1 MARQYKRDARGR
13 FASGGS
19 SGRRAGG
26 TLAARASL
34 RKSRQKL
41 AAKDPA
47 DSSLKGTL
55 SGRAQ
60 RAAVTRGRQRLQ
72 QASRASRVRLT
83 GAPGAKI
90 KRPAGFK
97 PRAGLSFSKRYDE
110 QGVLGKVAQRQ
121 RIAAIAKSA
130 REDMIRRGV
139 IKPPHRNQTTKAGRV
154 RGTLK
159 MSEKQKTKHFVI
171 ATGQLKAARRQ
182 SKAMRESGALAKRT
196 PELMPTTVMPR
207 AGSARKEPKI
217 ADVMR
222 ENLRKLAEADARF
235 LRDMEREFG
244 IKFPVPKET
253 PTKRLPP
260 PPGGSQSGGK
270 DVKISTL
277 IRENLRKL
285 AQADAR
291 RLRDIAAITRDVPAG
306 TLRGSGSRPRLA
318 GSKPRLSG
326 GKSKPPSK
334 GKPRG
339 KGKPKS

>member
-1 MARQYKRDARGR
+1 MARTYRRDARGR

-34 RKSRQKL
+34 RRSRQKL

-47 DSSLKGTL
+47 DSSLRGTL

-60 RAAVTRGRQRLQ
+60 RAAVTRANKRLQ

-97 PRAGLSFSKRYDE
+97 PRPGLSFSKLYDE
-110 QGVLGKVAQRQ
+110 QGVLGKVAQR
-121 RIAAIAKSA
+121 RRTAAIAKSA
-130 REDMIRRGV
+130 YEGMISRGV
-139 IKPPHRNQTTKAGRV
+139 IKRPHRNQAAKAGRV

-171 ATGQLKAARRQ
+171 AAGQRKAARRQ

-244 IKFPVPKET
+244 IKFPVPKEK

-277 IRENLRKL
+277 IRDNLRKL
-285 AQADAR
+285 AQSDAQM
-291 RLRDIAAITRDVPAG
+291 LREIDALTRNIPKG
-306 TLRGSGSRPRLA
+306 PLRGSSSTRKIG

>member
-47 DSSLKGTL
+47 DASLKGTL

-60 RAAVTRGRQRLQ
+60 RAAVTRANKRLQ
-72 QASRASRVRLT
+72 QASRASRVT
-83 GAPGAKI
+83 IAGARGGTLR
-90 KRPAGFK
+90 RPAG
-97 PRAGLSFSKRYDE
+97 Y
-110 QGVLGKVAQRQ
+110 
-121 RIAAIAKSA
+121 
-130 REDMIRRGV
+130 
-139 IKPPHRNQTTKAGRV
+139 KPPAGGRAKPKA
-154 RGTLK
+154 T
-159 MSEKQKTKHFVI
+159 
-171 ATGQLKAARRQ
+171 
-182 SKAMRESGALAKRT
+182 RESGALAKRT

-277 IRENLRKL
+277 IRDNLRKL
-285 AQADAR
+285 AQSDAQM
-291 RLRDIAAITRDVPAG
+291 LREIDALTRNIPKG
-306 TLRGSGSRPRLA
+306 PLRGSSSTRKIG